1 MELTLPFLV
10 CSVFEG
16 AILNFVVR
24 RLWLSL
30 IIVELLLQLNG
41 KFWRFSVVL
50 ILQQCVTIIN
60 VGLF

>member
-41 KFWRFSVVL
+41 
-50 ILQQCVTIIN
+50 
-60 VGLF
+60 